1 MYISNLILAIYLI
14 HAYTIVPSSCILFKT
29 LYKMFFFFFFYKL
42 TDVLRVLIQKIFL
55 KTFYQKRKKIT
66 DFLFHNFYIFN
77 ENSIIIFIF
86 PIKKYS
92 KGTPINWMQCK
103 MLNIIIMDSQ
113 QFCNFMLLL
122 NPSPVL
128 ETLLVFNE
136 AELLFC
142 QDSSCP

>member
-14 HAYTIVPSSCILFKT
+14 HAYTIVTSSCIWFKT
-29 LYKMFFFFFFYKL
+29 LNKMFFFFFQL
-42 TDVLRVLIQKIFL
+42 TDVLRELIDSENIFKNFL
-55 KTFYQKRKKIT
+55 LEKKKNIS
-66 DFLFHNFYIFN
+66 FFFHNFYIFN

-92 KGTPINWMQCK
+92 KGTPINWTQCK

-136 AELLFC
+136 AELHFC

>member
-1 MYISNLILAIYLI
+1 
-14 HAYTIVPSSCILFKT
+14 
-29 LYKMFFFFFFYKL
+29 
-42 TDVLRVLIQKIFL
+42 
-55 KTFYQKRKKIT
+55 
-66 DFLFHNFYIFN
+66 
-77 ENSIIIFIF
+77 
-86 PIKKYS
+86 
-92 KGTPINWMQCK
+92 

-142 QDSSCP
+142 